1 MKRAPRGLSA
11 YDHFL
16 ALSFGQLTGR
26 EGLRDLIACLN
37 ARVSRTYPLGFRTH
51 LSRTNLAYA
60 NAHRDWRVF
69 AAVAQVLMRRAQRL
83 YAQAPADPELPNL
96 AYALDASLIDLSL
109 ALFAW
114 AYFQPTVGAIKL
126 HLLLALKGNVPAWAT
141 VTEAN
146 CPDQKSLDQLPL
158 NPGGFY
164 VMDRGYLDFPRLARW
179 HQAEACFV
187 VRAKGHLRFRVLQ
200 SRGVDK
206 STGLRC
212 DQTIRLTTAWSRRAF
227 PHSLRRVRVRD
238 EEQKRSL
245 VLLTNNFQLPAIQ
258 ISELYRR
265 RWQVELFFKWI
276 KQHLRLR
283 AFLGRSANAVRTQV
297 WAAICAYLL
306 VAIAKQQLHLPQTLH
321 QILQIISVSA
331 FEQVPLP
338 ELFTDN
344 RLEDLQPCDSKQL
357 IFNAL

>member
-109 ALFAW
+109 ALFPW